1 MSTTTHAGAPGS
13 DDGFTLIE
21 LIVVVLVLGV
31 LASIAVPTML
41 HQRRSAWGTATRT
54 DLSNFAV
61 ATETAAVAQGGDFSR
76 VLLVDT
82 AGQPLV
88 TAGALAPGSVQAG
101 FDFFGSQ
108 SVDLTLG
115 QPATSTSFCLVG
127 HNTSMGPT
135 AGWLTYTKSKGGL
148 QITEWASRDLAE
160 AAC

>member
-31 LASIAVPTML
+31 LASIAIPTML

-61 ATETAAVAQGGDFSR
+61 ATESAAVAQGGDFSR

-82 AGQPLV
+82 AGQQLV
-88 TAGALAPGSVQAG
+88 TGGASPLDPSCPGSTSS
-101 FDFFGSQ
+101 GSQ

-127 HNTSMGPT
+127 TTRRWARPP
-135 AGWLTYTKSKGGL
+135 AG
-148 QITEWASRDLAE
+148 
-160 AAC
+160 